1 MNLVNTLATAAAA
14 LAVPVGVALVVTGP
28 AVSAPAAPAPVPAV
42 AAPGEPSPS
51 AASPPNA
58 APLAKAPVPT
68 VAERTTGDPVQAA
81 PASGSLAVDDG
92 RDEPERAPRV
102 LGTFSGRGRPPE
114 GFEVAGAPVL
124 ADPGSSAG
132 PVAGADDLSAGPWC
146 NVQCITKG
154 VAYEHGTGV
163 EIVVET
169 SVEAQILVTVVRDA
183 DGDDVP
189 DLIGSADTPGLDTSL
204 QFVLEDLEPGATYY
218 GMATATDMYGN
229 TSYAWGH
236 FTMP

>member
-1 MNLVNTLATAAAA
+1 MTFVKTLAAAAAA
-14 LAVPVGVALVVTGP
+14 LAVPAGAAVVLIG
-28 AVSAPAAPAPVPAV
+28 PAAPAPATPAPAPAV
-42 AAPGEPSPS
+42 AAPAEPSPS
-51 AASPPNA
+51 AASPPDA
-58 APLAKAPVPT
+58 APRAKAPAPT
-68 VAERTTGDPVQAA
+68 VADRTTGDPVQAA

-92 RDEPERAPRV
+92 RDEPEREPRV
-102 LGTFSGRGRPPE
+102 LGTFSDRGRPPE

-124 ADPGSSAG
+124 ADPGSTAG
-132 PVAGADDLSAGPWC
+132 PVVGADDLSAGPWC

-169 SVEAQILVTVVRDA
+169 SVEAQILVTVVRDT

-189 DLIGSADTPGLDTSL
+189 DLIGSATTPGLDTSL
-204 QFVLEDLEPGATYY
+204 QFVLEDLEPGATYH